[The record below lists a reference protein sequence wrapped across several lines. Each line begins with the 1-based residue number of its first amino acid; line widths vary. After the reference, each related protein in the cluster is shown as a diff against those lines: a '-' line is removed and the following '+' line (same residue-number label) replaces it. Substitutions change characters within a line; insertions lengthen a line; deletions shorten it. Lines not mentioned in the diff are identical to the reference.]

1 MDFFIEEL
9 NHERKNKFIVTQFL
23 CGLCFFWGEGCCIG
37 LVESFCLVDFLFL
50 FCPGVCELHF
60 LDPKKNAFF
69 ENNVLPEHVFT
80 KTMWLQDIPLR
91 PQALS
96 VINSASLKWNA
107 K

>member
-1 MDFFIEEL
+1 MWTLLFFGG
-9 NHERKNKFIVTQFL
+9 ER
-23 CGLCFFWGEGCCIG
+23 CCIG
-37 LVESFCLVDFLFL
+37 LVESFCLVGFLFL
-50 FCPGVCELHF
+50 FCPEVHEFHF
-60 LDPKKNAFF
+60 LDPKKNAFLK
-69 ENNVLPEHVFT
+69 NIVLPEHVFT